1 VIPVQRQCEIVDLSR
16 SSFYYEAKPPLD
28 SVDLKILHRMDAI
41 YTAHPFY
48 GYRSIR
54 DELVGEGFPIGN
66 DQVLKYMKIL
76 GLEAIYPKKKTTI
89 ADKTHKVYPYLLKG
103 VAIKRSNQVW
113 ASDITYIRLAGGFCY
128 LVVIMDWHSR
138 CVLSWRV
145 SNSLH
150 VEFCVSALQEALRKY
165 GKPEIFN
172 TDQGSQFTS
181 EEFTKILKEQRIQ
194 ISMDS
199 KGRWADNVIVER
211 FFRTVK
217 YQDIFIKDYKTIQ
230 DVREGLQEYL
240 QFYNERRRHTSVQK
254 RTPRVAYE
262 QDFQMA
268 VLKNSA
274 QPETSIVLE

>member
-1 VIPVQRQCEIVDLSR
+1 MIIRNESSIPIDRRCDLVDLGR
-16 SSFYYEAKPPLD
+16 SSFYYEARPPFDL
-28 SVDLKILHRMDAI
+28 VDLKILHRMDAI
-41 YTAHPFY
+41 YTEHPYY

-54 DELVGEGFPIGN
+54 DELVGEGFSIGN
-66 DQVLKYMKIL
+66 DRVLKYMKIL

-89 ADKTHKVYPYLLKG
+89 ADRTHKVYPYLLQG
-103 VAIKRSNQVW
+103 LDINRSNQVW
-113 ASDITYIRLAGGFCY
+113 ASDITYIRLVGGFCY

-181 EEFTKILKEQRIQ
+181 EEFTQILKEQQIQ

-217 YQDIFIKDYKTIQ
+217 YQDIFIKDYKTLQ
-230 DVREGLQEYL
+230 DVREGLQKYL
-240 QFYNERRRHTSVQK
+240 QFYNERRRHTSLQK
-254 RTPRVAYE
+254 RTPWLAYN
-262 QDFQMA
+262 QDFEMA
-268 VLKNSA
+268 A
-274 QPETSIVLE
+274 

>member
-1 VIPVQRQCEIVDLSR
+1 MDLSR
-16 SSFYYEAKPPLD
+16 SSFYYEAKPAFDPI
-28 SVDLKILHRMDAI
+28 DLKILHRMDAI
-41 YTAHPFY
+41 YTEHPFY

-54 DELVGEGFPIGN
+54 DELVGEGFSIGN
-66 DQVLKYMKIL
+66 DRVLKYMKIL

-89 ADKTHKVYPYLLKG
+89 ADRTHKVYPYLLKG
-103 VAIKRSNQVW
+103 LDINRSNQVW
-113 ASDITYIRLAGGFCY
+113 ASDITYIRLVGGFCY

-181 EEFTKILKEQRIQ
+181 EEFTEILKEQQIQ

-217 YQDIFIKDYKTIQ
+217 YQDIFIKDYKTLQ
-230 DVREGLQEYL
+230 DVREGLQKYL
-240 QFYNERRRHTSVQK
+240 QFYNERRRHSSLQK
-254 RTPRVAYE
+254 RTPLVAYN
-262 QDFQMA
+262 QDFEMVA
-268 VLKNSA
+268 FKKN
-274 QPETSIVLE
+274 QPHFETSIVLE